1 MESVSEE
8 RFVFEAEWFDQQA
21 DLIRKYLL
29 TYYPKDSTIEMF
41 DCKNKRMFLKRMA
54 GTQLNEKELFVGSTV
69 TVYARQLK
77 LVDYGDVFTRQHFA
91 RGKQTSFALIKPDVY
106 THTGKIIDSIYQN
119 GMVIGALKMTRFN
132 QQTAARFL
140 ALSSGASPD
149 NVNFLQSDVVTGL
162 TLVGDDAIAKWNAMA
177 GPADSVQAKMHAPKT
192 IRAAFGTDAVK
203 NAVHASSGAAQQKS
217 E

>member
-29 TYYPKDSTIEMF
+29 TFYPKDSTIEMY

-91 RGKQTSFALIKPDVY
+91 RGK
-106 THTGKIIDSIYQN
+106 
-119 GMVIGALKMTRFN
+119 
-132 QQTAARFL
+132 
-140 ALSSGASPD
+140 
-149 NVNFLQSDVVTGL
+149 
-162 TLVGDDAIAKWNAMA
+162 
-177 GPADSVQAKMHAPKT
+177 
-192 IRAAFGTDAVK
+192 
-203 NAVHASSGAAQQKS
+203 
-217 E
+217 